1 MDEYQILIV
10 DDDPKQLK
18 ILTGHLIEYNPG
30 YQLLIATNGKTG
42 IEIAVRN
49 RPDLILMD
57 WEMPVLNGLE
67 AIIQLKSFEETK
79 SIPIIM
85 VTGTHGETEK
95 LKEALDA
102 GAIDFINKP
111 YNAIELISRI
121 RTQIRH
127 IEIHRKSIAQQKII
141 DEQEKEIIAKDN
153 KLLQSELASQH
164 KQLTMQTVN
173 MVQYSELLQ
182 AILSELSTIIPY
194 TDKEGKSIIKSLEF
208 KINDKSNDHIWK
220 EFELCFEK
228 VYSGFYKKLHEILP
242 DISVRE
248 QRLCAFLK
256 MNMST
261 KEIAALTFQTPNSI
275 DVAKH
280 RLRKKIGLKTDEAFS
295 SFLTSL

>member
-1 MDEYQILIV
+1 MA
-10 DDDPKQLK
+10 
-18 ILTGHLIEYNPG
+18 TGAASKVICNFVL
-30 YQLLIATNGKTG
+30 
-42 IEIAVRN
+42 RN
-49 RPDLILMD
+49 LH
-57 WEMPVLNGLE
+57 
-67 AIIQLKSFEETK
+67 T
-79 SIPIIM
+79 
-85 VTGTHGETEK
+85 
-95 LKEALDA
+95 
-102 GAIDFINKP
+102 
-111 YNAIELISRI
+111 
-121 RTQIRH
+121 
-127 IEIHRKSIAQQKII
+127 
-141 DEQEKEIIAKDN
+141 KEIIAKDN

-164 KQLTMQTVN
+164 KQLTMQAVN

-248 QRLCAFLK
+248 QILCAFLK